1 MTRSAGVNQPS
12 DRSEPSRSP
21 WPRAAASAAIFRGDE
36 VLIGRRGKSPRQDV
50 WSLPGGHIEPGETA
64 ASAAQREVREET
76 GIEAQILGL
85 VDTNDVVIR
94 SSEGDLVAH
103 YLLVIHFGR
112 WISGTPIAADDCV
125 EARFVTLDQLGDFK
139 TTDRLA
145 HFIAKAHAC
154 FQAYP
159 SSLSVRP

>member
-1 MTRSAGVNQPS
+1 MNQPS
-12 DRSEPSRSP
+12 DRSGAVRSP

-36 VLIGRRGKSPRQDV
+36 VLIGRRGKSPRQNT

-64 ASAAQREVREET
+64 AAAARREVLEET
-76 GIEAQILGL
+76 AIDAEILGL

-94 SSEGDLVAH
+94 GSDGELIAH

-112 WISGTPIAADDCV
+112 WISGSPVAADDCV
-125 EARFVTLDQLGDFK
+125 EARFVTLDQISAFK

-154 FQAYP
+154 FRARQGC
-159 SSLSVRP
+159 LD